1 MDYILELKFKEKP
14 NYKFIINYLEAI
26 RKKLHN
32 YGPNFDWIQEDSNKR
47 EERIYRDA
55 RISE

>member
-14 NYKFIINYLEAI
+14 NYKFIINELEAI

-32 YGPNFDWIQEDSNKR
+32 YGSYFDWMQEDFNNR

-55 RISE
+55 QGSE